1 MLKKLNK
8 IVLVFFLCK
17 DSRKMHRGD
26 ETWMG
31 WDEAKQFINHCRAVP
46 EPYSLGYWQNGSWAR
61 VRRQGVAHCRPMD
74 LRTRRKRNLLFL
86 WEGGYRWHL
95 DQRRNRNKTKQ
106 KILLPALHRGKE
118 RRCSRRLLRKSKL
131 QHLRVA
137 RVRAASSISWTT
149 WGLAGTRGAP
159 LSCER
164 LDAPAYVSIRPGAER
179 LWRTQEGAHGDGQ
192 TKAWPRG
199 AAVDGASRR
208 GRMCWIASVCCCTA
222 ENCWAKPST
231 VSPNSPPW
239 EMGASRK
246 RALSTS
252 FISARLS
259 QRWRSWTTMV
269 DIAFP
274 RDRAV
279 TFVARRAKSVAVRS
293 SCINPGSV
301 LPSCTCLSALAWW
314 TCRIAMACRAEAAW
328 PAAL

>member
-1 MLKKLNK
+1 MP
-8 IVLVFFLCK
+8 VRLCRGGPQSGRSTAGSGRTRGK
-17 DSRKMHRGD
+17 QTGLPELPRIDSRS
-26 ETWMG
+26 
-31 WDEAKQFINHCRAVP
+31 A
-46 EPYSLGYWQNGSWAR
+46 GSS
-61 VRRQGVAHCRPMD
+61 
-74 LRTRRKRNLLFL
+74 RNI
-86 WEGGYRWHL
+86 
-95 DQRRNRNKTKQ
+95 NKTKQ

-137 RVRAASSISWTT
+137 RVRAASSTSWTT

-164 LDAPAYVSIRPGAER
+164 LDAPANVSIRPGAEQ
-179 LWRTQEGAHGDGQ
+179 LWRAPTATGRLRPGA
-192 TKAWPRG
+192 G
-199 AAVDGASRR
+199 AVVDVASRR

-222 ENCWAKPST
+222 ENCWAKPSM
-231 VSPNSPPW
+231 VLLNSPAW

-274 RDRAV
+274 RDRAA
-279 TFVARRAKSVAVRS
+279 TFVTRKA
-293 SCINPGSV
+293 
-301 LPSCTCLSALAWW
+301 
-314 TCRIAMACRAEAAW
+314 
-328 PAAL
+328 

>member
-1 MLKKLNK
+1 M
-8 IVLVFFLCK
+8 
-17 DSRKMHRGD
+17 
-26 ETWMG
+26 
-31 WDEAKQFINHCRAVP
+31 
-46 EPYSLGYWQNGSWAR
+46 
-61 VRRQGVAHCRPMD
+61 
-74 LRTRRKRNLLFL
+74 
-86 WEGGYRWHL
+86 
-95 DQRRNRNKTKQ
+95 KQ

-137 RVRAASSISWTT
+137 RVRAASSTSWTT
-149 WGLAGTRGAP
+149 WGLAGTRGVP

-192 TKAWPRG
+192 TEAWPRG
-199 AAVDGASRR
+199 QRWMVHHAGAGCAGSPRSAAVPPRTAGRSPRRCRRTALPGRWGRR
-208 GRMCWIASVCCCTA
+208 G
-222 ENCWAKPST
+222 
-231 VSPNSPPW
+231 
-239 EMGASRK
+239 K

-279 TFVARRAKSVAVRS
+279 TFVARRAKSVTVRS

-301 LPSCTCLSALAWW
+301 LPSCTCLSALAW
-314 TCRIAMACRAEAAW
+314 
-328 PAAL
+328 

>member
-1 MLKKLNK
+1 MGTIYQKQNETEDSPPGPPPGEGAALFSPSPEKEQ
-8 IVLVFFLCK
+8 IPTSPGCPCQGRFVDFL
-17 DSRKMHRGD
+17 DDLGS
-26 ETWMG
+26 G
-31 WDEAKQFINHCRAVP
+31 WDV
-46 EPYSLGYWQNGSWAR
+46 
-61 VRRQGVAHCRPMD
+61 
-74 LRTRRKRNLLFL
+74 
-86 WEGGYRWHL
+86 GG
-95 DQRRNRNKTKQ
+95 
-106 KILLPALHRGKE
+106 AA
-118 RRCSRRLLRKSKL
+118 LLRE
-131 QHLRVA
+131 A
-137 RVRAASSISWTT
+137 RRDGLGVDSAWGGAALEDAGGRPRRRAD
-149 WGLAGTRGAP
+149 WGLTP
-159 LSCER
+159 
-164 LDAPAYVSIRPGAER
+164 
-179 LWRTQEGAHGDGQ
+179 
-192 TKAWPRG
+192 G

-231 VSPNSPPW
+231 VSPNSPAW

-274 RDRAV
+274 RDHAV
-279 TFVARRAKSVAVRS
+279 TFVASRAKSVAERS